1 MGAYSKE
8 LLDKIID
15 ELSGKSKSNLDKKSI
30 AEIISIMGEPIIKR
44 KLTEMYAKKYISF
57 EHRSNI
63 ESLIKQIYDS
73 SADIS
78 ILRKEINKQLDY
90 IESCEK
96 NESNT

>member
-1 MGAYSKE
+1 MQ
-8 LLDKIID
+8 
-15 ELSGKSKSNLDKKSI
+15 
-30 AEIISIMGEPIIKR
+30 
-44 KLTEMYAKKYISF
+44 KKYVSF